1 MYNDDGN
8 DDEKRIEPNLPDLTK
23 IYEAISNLLELTI
36 FVSKM
41 NEKERNYP
49 CKDGDLRDWPQTNED
64 YSDAFK
70 EEFE

>member
-1 MYNDDGN
+1 MMKGN
-8 DDEKRIEPNLPDLTK
+8 DDEKISKPNLPDLTK

-41 NEKERNYP
+41 NEEEGNYP

-64 YSDAFK
+64 YSDEFK